1 MAARPYKR
9 RRILVDR
16 FQYRL
21 LFITLLYFVTI
32 LLIFSAVLFLPLVVQ
47 LFSGTLS
54 PAEQAEAADQ
64 FLSLHTRV
72 WPAVFL
78 VFVFLAIH
86 SIFVSHRIAGPLY
99 RFRKIFRAVGDGDLS
114 WHRPLRKHD
123 YLGTEF
129 DAINEMIT
137 SLRAKIKGIENPYR
151 EACALVVALERAI
164 EHESRGNM
172 HRITEELRHQM
183 ERLQV
188 SLDQFRIN
196 HDEDPG
202 DEDDT
207 ISVASPARS
216 RDSVPLTRP

>member
-16 FQYRL
+16 FQYQL
-21 LFITLLYFVTI
+21 LFINLLYFLTI
-32 LLIFSAVLFLPLVVQ
+32 VLIFSAVLFLPLVIE
-47 LFSGTLS
+47 LFSDTLS
-54 PAEQAEAADQ
+54 PAEQAEAANQ

-78 VFVFLAIH
+78 VFVLLAIH
-86 SIFVSHRIAGPLY
+86 SVLISHRIAGPLY

-114 WHRPLRKHD
+114 SHRPLRKHD

-129 DAINEMIT
+129 DAINEMII
-137 SLRAKIKGIENPYR
+137 SLRAKIKGIENPYT
-151 EACALVVALERAI
+151 EARALVVALERAV
-164 EHESRGNM
+164 EHASREDM
-172 HRITEELRHQM
+172 HRTTEELRHQM
-183 ERLQV
+183 ERLQG

-196 HDEDPG
+196 HDEGPG

-216 RDSVPLTRP
+216 EDSVPLTRP